1 VRNKPLDL
9 QINMAARQFEA
20 TTEVVELL
28 LDLKRSFVLSVPPYG
43 VSTRALQYQAHTHTR
58 RTAAR

>member
-1 VRNKPLDL
+1 
-9 QINMAARQFEA
+9 MAARQFEA
-20 TTEVVELL
+20 TAEVVELL

-43 VSTRALQYQAHTHTR
+43 VSARALHYHAHVRTR

>member
-1 VRNKPLDL
+1 MSSGLRNID
-9 QINMAARQFEA
+9 MAARQFEA
-20 TTEVVELL
+20 TAEVVELL

-43 VSTRALQYQAHTHTR
+43 VSARALHYHAHVHTR